1 MEATNIFK
9 TKPKEQKTG
18 IKKSFPVTGMT
29 CAACASSVESILSH
43 TDGVNKAIVNF
54 ASNSVLVD
62 YDETI
67 SEEKLQKII
76 SQNFDLRPQSIIE
89 SLNLLR
95 PIYKKTAAYGHFGR
109 TDKDFTWEKTG
120 IL

>member
-1 MEATNIFK
+1 MEATNIFD

-67 SEEKLQKII
+67 SEEKLQNALREVGYDIIIDAEDPPHKIA
-76 SQNFDLRPQSIIE
+76 LRPHLRDIHLWQMPPE
-89 SLNLLR
+89 SQWTSR
-95 PIYKKTAAYGHFGR
+95 KIP
-109 TDKDFTWEKTG
+109 
-120 IL
+120 

>member
-1 MEATNIFK
+1 MEATNIFN

-67 SEEKLQKII
+67 SEEKLALEKIRMKLLCNTL
-76 SQNFDLRPQSIIE
+76 SSI
-89 SLNLLR
+89 L
-95 PIYKKTAAYGHFGR
+95 
-109 TDKDFTWEKTG
+109 
-120 IL
+120 

>member
-1 MEATNIFK
+1 
-9 TKPKEQKTG
+9 
-18 IKKSFPVTGMT
+18 MT

-67 SEEKLQKII
+67 SEEKLQNALREVGYDII
-76 SQNFDLRPQSIIE
+76 IDADDPVEAQQELQQKH
-89 SLNLLR
+89 
-95 PIYKKTAAYGHFGR
+95 YQ
-109 TDKDFTWEKTG
+109 
-120 IL
+120 